1 MIYHCFLIF
10 YKLSYF
16 QDIREGAC
24 TMTAE
29 DTMRDLIIE
38 RLKEIKDLELLDLV
52 YKILTT

>member
-16 QDIREGAC
+16 QDIPKGAC

-29 DTMRDLIIE
+29 DTMRNLIIE

>member
-1 MIYHCFLIF
+1 
-10 YKLSYF
+10 
-16 QDIREGAC
+16 
-24 TMTAE
+24 MTAE

>member
-16 QDIREGAC
+16 QDIWEGAC